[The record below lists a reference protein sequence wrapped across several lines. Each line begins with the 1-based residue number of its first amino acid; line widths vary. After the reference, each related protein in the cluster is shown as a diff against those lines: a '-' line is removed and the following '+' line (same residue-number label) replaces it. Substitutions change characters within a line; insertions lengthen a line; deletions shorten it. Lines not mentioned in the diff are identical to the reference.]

1 MLDKLLR
8 NKIGKD
14 CVGVVR
20 GYLHENDYEFVKAA
34 FYQEYEPNIEF
45 SILRNGV
52 NLFYLRESVVD
63 ASEYEIL
70 ENLGWYRAKY
80 FSSKGIDYESIES
93 IIDVLVRKNY
103 QKCIMF
109 ILQHFPIDSKKLF
122 DAVIMYD
129 NKKLLKSII
138 NEFPHLDVR
147 IKFGEALG
155 ASSNFIVDYL
165 HFRLKIPLPK
175 DIYEKAI
182 YENVYNQK
190 NAIKKLNWIYS
201 VGIKPTYNVFHYVC
215 KRNTNYTEKIVVWLI
230 DHNCPIRK

>member
-20 GYLHENDYEFVKAA
+20 EYLHENDYEF
-34 FYQEYEPNIEF
+34 
-45 SILRNGV
+45 SILRTYETA
-52 NLFYLRESVVD
+52 FQQRESVVD

-80 FSSKGIDYESIES
+80 SSSKGIDYESIELL
-93 IIDVLVRKNY
+93 INVLVNKNH

-215 KRNTNYTEKIVVWLI
+215 KRNTNYTEKVLVWLI